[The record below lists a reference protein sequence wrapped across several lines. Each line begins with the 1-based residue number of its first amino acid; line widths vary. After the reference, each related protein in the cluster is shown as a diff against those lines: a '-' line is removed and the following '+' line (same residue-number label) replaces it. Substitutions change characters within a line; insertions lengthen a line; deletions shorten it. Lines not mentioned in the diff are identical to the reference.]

1 MGTMVKRA
9 KPPGVSRLDTNRE
22 QNGSETVKPP
32 ACNTGVIQN
41 TSLPSEITDWSP
53 IGSDR
58 TRLNLSL
65 PSGVDA
71 FLTRAASALG
81 MTRAQV
87 ALHLVLAGL
96 PDLRRLVDSVDE

>member
-1 MGTMVKRA
+1 MGRQA
-9 KPPGVSRLDTNRE
+9 KINAANRSVAVRE
-22 QNGSETVKPP
+22 PVGAGAEKPP
-32 ACNTGVIQN
+32 ASNTGVIQN
-41 TSLPSEITDWSP
+41 TSLPSEITDGSP

-71 FLTRAASALG
+71 LLTRAASALG

>member
-1 MGTMVKRA
+1 MVKRA

-32 ACNTGVIQN
+32 ACNTGVIQQDGG
-41 TSLPSEITDWSP
+41 SSQITDSAH

-58 TRLNLSL
+58 MRLNLSL
-65 PSGVDA
+65 PPGVDA
-71 FLTRAASALG
+71 VLTSAASRLG

-87 ALHLVLAGL
+87 ALHLVVAGL
-96 PDLRRLVDSVDE
+96 PELRRVVGSLDV

>member
-1 MGTMVKRA
+1 MVKRA

-41 TSLPSEITDWSP
+41 TSLPSEITDGSP

-87 ALHLVLAGL
+87 ALHLVVAGL
-96 PDLRRLVDSVDE
+96 PELEKILGTLPD